1 MLPNYCAPFVPG
13 VGFAISI
20 MNLPT
25 KKPLKRKPKAP
36 YEPLTFKETDVR
48 RMSAKEQREDI
59 LRILIA
65 GLQRKLGLPQTAT
78 HPPASNR
85 ARKVEADAMDRRPA
99 SSPQPDRPPE
109 ICKFHSVMVIISEE
123 LLAER
128 WFCSVSRLQRW
139 RSEKIGPP
147 YLKMAGR
154 ILYRVSDIE
163 AYEQSCL
170 VIPGAEN

>member
-1 MLPNYCAPFVPG
+1 MKP
-13 VGFAISI
+13 S
-20 MNLPT
+20 T
-25 KKPLKRKPKAP
+25 KTTKRKPSDG
-36 YEPLTFKETDVR
+36 YEPLTFNYDDVQK
-48 RMSAKEQREDI
+48 MAAKEQGEDI

-65 GLQRKLGLPQTAT
+65 GLQRKLGLPQTTT
-78 HPPASNR
+78 HPQA
-85 ARKVEADAMDRRPA
+85 ARPRKSAANQSDQRLPTAP
-99 SSPQPDRPPE
+99 SQPERPPE

-128 WFCSVSRLQRW
+128 WFCSVSRIQRW

-147 YLKMAGR
+147 YLKMMGR

-170 VIPGAEN
+170 VIPGAER